1 MQLIEKIQSFQAF
14 LPGGEETFGAILMH
28 KRIKFPTTD
37 NWLGKGSQEQLDW
50 SRQTLESTTRTLF
63 QPPLS
68 SSAATTN
75 FGSRLLIELVRE
87 DTDWIG
93 VGHCSKKLE
102 IFFFFTRYFSSFWP
116 ALANSD
122 KMRSSKHLFIFILLS
137 SSSLLT
143 DVLEPNQTIN
153 VLISNTHSCLPWE
166 EQSCPSC
173 N

>member
-63 QPPLS
+63 QPLLS

-102 IFFFFTRYFSSFWP
+102 IFFFSQGISPLSGQLWRTQTKWGVQNIY
-116 ALANSD
+116 LY
-122 KMRSSKHLFIFILLS
+122 LFYWVHHLS
-137 SSSLLT
+137 SLMCW
-143 DVLEPNQTIN
+143 NQTK
-153 VLISNTHSCLPWE
+153 P
-166 EQSCPSC
+166 
-173 N
+173 